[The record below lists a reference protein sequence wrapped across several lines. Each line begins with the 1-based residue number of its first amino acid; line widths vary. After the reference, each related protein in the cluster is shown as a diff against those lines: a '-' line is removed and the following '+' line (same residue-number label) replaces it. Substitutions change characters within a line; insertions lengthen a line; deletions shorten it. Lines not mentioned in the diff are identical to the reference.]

1 MENGFAEETEDA
13 ALFVALSSP
22 LNFRTATMDGRVSN
36 VDYVIQQ
43 EYRAPATPA
52 PTRHASAIAKP
63 GLKPNLIVLSWIAPV
78 ILIVVWEALAQAGW
92 LSPQVLPAPSKVLR
106 TAWKLTL
113 SGSLLNDLGVS
124 LLRAAAGFAIGGS
137 IGFILGT
144 LVGFSRIAEAL
155 IDRSVQ
161 MIRAI
166 PFLALVPL
174 VIVWFG
180 VGEGQKIFLVSLGVA
195 FPIYINTTLGIRQI
209 DPKLIEL
216 GRVQGLSTLQLIR
229 RIILPGALPSILTG
243 VRYSLATAWLALVVA
258 ETVGAQSGLGFLAMD
273 AREFLRTDV
282 IVLTIVIYALIGVA
296 ADSIARLLERKLLAW
311 HPNYGK
317 GARS

>member
-1 MENGFAEETEDA
+1 LSSIERTIETELADA
-13 ALFVALSSP
+13 NQRAVRATTF
-22 LNFRTATMDGRVSN
+22 FRT
-36 VDYVIQQ
+36 
-43 EYRAPATPA
+43 
-52 PTRHASAIAKP
+52 HAAISKRSLVA
-63 GLKPNLIVLSWIAPV
+63 ISWIAPV
-78 ILIVVWEALAQAGW
+78 VLLIVWEVLAQDGW
-92 LSPQVLPAPSKVLR
+92 LSPQVLPAPSKVAR
-106 TAWKLTL
+106 TAFKLLL

-137 IGFILGT
+137 IGFALGT
-144 LVGFSRIAEAL
+144 LVGFSRVAQAL

-180 VGEGQKIFLVSLGVA
+180 VGEAEKIFLVSLGVA
-195 FPIYINTTLGIRQI
+195 FPIYINTTLGIRQV
-209 DPKLIEL
+209 DPKLLEL
-216 GRVQGLSTLQLIR
+216 GRVQGLGTWQLIR

-258 ETVGAQSGLGFLAMD
+258 ETIGAQSGLGFLAMD

-296 ADSIARLLERKLLAW
+296 ADSIARLLERRLLTW
-311 HPNYGK
+311 HPNYGDQ
-317 GARS
+317 AR

>member
-1 MENGFAEETEDA
+1 
-13 ALFVALSSP
+13 
-22 LNFRTATMDGRVSN
+22 VSN
-36 VDYVIQQ
+36 VEYVIQQ
-43 EYRAPATPA
+43 QYQA
-52 PTRHASAIAKP
+52 PTRAAPPPRVAAP
-63 GLKPNLIVLSWIAPV
+63 RKPNLLLLSWIAPV
-78 ILIVVWEALAQAGW
+78 VLIVVWEALARAGW
-92 LSPQVLPAPSKVLR
+92 LSPQVLPAPSKVLQ
-106 TAWKLTL
+106 TAWKLTR

-124 LLRAAAGFAIGGS
+124 MLRAAAGFAIGGS
-137 IGFILGT
+137 IGFAFGT

-161 MIRAI
+161 MVRAI

-180 VGEGQKIFLVSLGVA
+180 VGEAQKIFLVSLGVA

-209 DPKLIEL
+209 DPKLVEL
-216 GRVQGLSTLQLIR
+216 GRVQGLDTWQLIR

-258 ETVGAQSGLGFLAMD
+258 ETIGAQSGLGFLAMD

-296 ADSIARLLERKLLAW
+296 ADSIARLLERRLLAW
-311 HPNYGK
+311 HPNYGR
-317 GARS
+317 GAR